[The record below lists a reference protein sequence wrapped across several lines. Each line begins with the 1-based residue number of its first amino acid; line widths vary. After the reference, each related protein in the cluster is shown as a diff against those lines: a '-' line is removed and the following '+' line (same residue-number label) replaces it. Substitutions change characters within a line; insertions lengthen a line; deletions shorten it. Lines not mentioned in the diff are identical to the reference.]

1 MKTTKLNALSMF
13 ACAAALSVSSLAY
26 AQADYPNKTITLVV
40 PFPPGGVTDIAGR
53 EVARNLT
60 KYLNQPVVV
69 ENRAGAGGNIGTQ
82 YVARSKPD
90 GYTLGLL
97 TVSAMSIAPHVTKN
111 LGFNPSKDFTP
122 LTNVITTD
130 GAIVANVAAPYNTVQ
145 ELIAFAKANPDKV
158 NYASVGNGSIP
169 HLTAEMFSQRAGIK
183 MTHVPYKGAGPAMQ
197 DLLANQIP
205 ISFETSLATALNN
218 VASGRL
224 KILALT
230 GPQRS
235 PAVPNVPTVAES
247 GYPNFSAQGWFGLF
261 GPANLPPNVV
271 AALNKA
277 TTDALR
283 DPEVIARFEKLG
295 VRPDPQTPSDF
306 TKFLAAESTKWG
318 NVAKSI
324 KLELD

>member
-1 MKTTKLNALSMF
+1 MKNMKFKTLSMGV
-13 ACAAALSVSSLAY
+13 CAAVMSVSSLAY
-26 AQADYPNKTITLVV
+26 AQADYPSRTITLVV
-40 PFPPGGVTDIAGR
+40 PFPPGGITDIAGR
-53 EVARNLT
+53 EVAKNLT

-69 ENRAGAGGNIGTQ
+69 ENKVGAGGNIGTQ

-130 GAIVANVAAPYNTVQ
+130 GAIVANVAAPYNTLQ
-145 ELIAFAKANPDKV
+145 ELVAYAKANPGKV

-261 GPANLPPNVV
+261 GPANLTPNVV

-318 NVAKSI
+318 DVAKSI
-324 KLELD
+324 KFEPN

>member
-1 MKTTKLNALSMF
+1 MKNMKFKTLSMGV
-13 ACAAALSVSSLAY
+13 CAAVMSVSSLAY

-69 ENRAGAGGNIGTQ
+69 ENKVGAGGNIGTQ

-324 KLELD
+324 KLEPN

>member
-1 MKTTKLNALSMF
+1 MKITKLNALSMF
-13 ACAAALSVSSLAY
+13 ACAAALSVSSLAF
-26 AQADYPNKTITLVV
+26 AQADYPNRTITLVV

-53 EVARNLT
+53 EVAKNLT

-69 ENRAGAGGNIGTQ
+69 ENKVGAGGNIGTQ

-130 GAIVANVAAPYNTVQ
+130 GAIVANVAAPYNTLQ
-145 ELIAFAKANPDKV
+145 ELVAFAKANPDKV

-247 GYPNFSAQGWFGLF
+247 GYPSFSAQGWFGLF

-295 VRPDPQTPSDF
+295 VRADPQTPSEF

-324 KLELD
+324 KLELE

>member
-1 MKTTKLNALSMF
+1 MKKNKLLPLRF
-13 ACAAALSVSSLAY
+13 CVLAAVMSVSTLSF
-26 AQADYPNKTITLVV
+26 AQADYPNRTITLVV

-69 ENRAGAGGNIGTQ
+69 ENKVGAGGNIGTQ

-324 KLELD
+324 KLEPN

>member
-1 MKTTKLNALSMF
+1 MKKTKLSPLRF
-13 ACAAALSVSSLAY
+13 CVLAAALSVSSLAF
-26 AQADYPNKTITLVV
+26 AQADYPNRTITLVV

-69 ENRAGAGGNIGTQ
+69 ENKVGAGGNIGTQ

-145 ELIAFAKANPDKV
+145 ELIAYAKANPDKV

-324 KLELD
+324 KLEPN

>member
-1 MKTTKLNALSMF
+1 MKTMKFKTLSMGVF
-13 ACAAALSVSSLAY
+13 AVVMNVSSLAF
-26 AQADYPNKTITLVV
+26 AQADYPNRTITLVV

-69 ENRAGAGGNIGTQ
+69 ENKVGAGGNIGTQ

-261 GPANLPPNVV
+261 GPVNLPPNVV

-295 VRPDPQTPSDF
+295 VRPDPQTPSEF

-324 KLELD
+324 KLELE

>member
-13 ACAAALSVSSLAY
+13 ACAAALSVSSLAF
-26 AQADYPNKTITLVV
+26 AQADYPNRTITLVV
-40 PFPPGGVTDIAGR
+40 PFPPGGITDIAGR
-53 EVARNLT
+53 EVAKNLT

-69 ENRAGAGGNIGTQ
+69 ENKVGAGGNIGTQ

-145 ELIAFAKANPDKV
+145 ELIAYAKANPSKV

-283 DPEVIARFEKLG
+283 DPEVIAKFEKLG
-295 VRPDPQTPSDF
+295 VRPDPQTPSAF
-306 TKFLAAESTKWG
+306 TKYLAAESTKWG

-324 KLELD
+324 KLEPN

>member
-1 MKTTKLNALSMF
+1 MNKTKLNALSMF
-13 ACAAALSVSSLAY
+13 ACAAALSVSTLAF
-26 AQADYPNKTITLVV
+26 AQADYPNRTITLVV

-69 ENRAGAGGNIGTQ
+69 ENKVGAGGNIGTQ

-145 ELIAFAKANPDKV
+145 ELIAYAKANPDKV

-324 KLELD
+324 KLEPN

>member
-1 MKTTKLNALSMF
+1 MKTTKLNALSIF
-13 ACAAALSVSSLAY
+13 ACAAALGMSTLAY
-26 AQADYPNKTITLVV
+26 AQTDYPNRTITLVV
-40 PFPPGGVTDIAGR
+40 PFPPGGITDIAGR
-53 EVARNLT
+53 EVAKNLT

-69 ENRAGAGGNIGTQ
+69 ENKAGAGGNIGTQ

-130 GAIVANVAAPYNTVQ
+130 GAIVANVAAPYNTLQ
-145 ELIAFAKANPDKV
+145 ELVAFAKANPDKV

-205 ISFETSLATALNN
+205 ISFETSLATALKN

-261 GPANLPPNVV
+261 GPANLPPNIV

-295 VRPDPQTPSDF
+295 VRPDPQSPGAFATY
-306 TKFLAAESTKWG
+306 LAAESTKWG
-318 NVAKSI
+318 NAAKSI
-324 KLELD
+324 KLD

>member
-1 MKTTKLNALSMF
+1 MKKIKLSPLRF
-13 ACAAALSVSSLAY
+13 CVLAAVMSVSSLAY

-69 ENRAGAGGNIGTQ
+69 ENKVGAGGNIGTQ

-122 LTNVITTD
+122 ITNVITTD
-130 GAIVANVAAPYNTVQ
+130 GAIVANVATPYNTVQ

-261 GPANLPPNVV
+261 GPANLPPNIV

-295 VRPDPQTPSDF
+295 VRPDPQSPSDF

-324 KLELD
+324 KLEPN

>member
-13 ACAAALSVSSLAY
+13 ACAAALSVSSLAF
-26 AQADYPNKTITLVV
+26 AQADYPNRTITLVV
-40 PFPPGGVTDIAGR
+40 PFPPGGITDIAGR
-53 EVARNLT
+53 EVAKNLT

-69 ENRAGAGGNIGTQ
+69 ENKVGAGGNIGTQ

-145 ELIAFAKANPDKV
+145 ELIAYAKANPGKV

-324 KLELD
+324 KLEPN

>member
-1 MKTTKLNALSMF
+1 MKTTKLNALSIF
-13 ACAAALSVSSLAY
+13 ACAAALGMSTLAY
-26 AQADYPNKTITLVV
+26 AQTDYPNRTITLVV
-40 PFPPGGVTDIAGR
+40 PFPPGGITDIAGR

-122 LTNVITTD
+122 ITNVITTD

-145 ELIAFAKANPDKV
+145 ELIAFAKANPNKV

-218 VASGRL
+218 VSSGRL

-230 GPQRS
+230 GPKRS
-235 PAVPNVPTVAES
+235 PAIPNVPTVAES

-277 TTDALR
+277 TTAALR

-295 VRPDPQTPSDF
+295 VRPDPQSPGAFATY
-306 TKFLAAESTKWG
+306 LAAESTKWG
-318 NVAKSI
+318 NAAKSI
-324 KLELD
+324 KLD

>member
-13 ACAAALSVSSLAY
+13 ACAAALSMSTLAY
-26 AQADYPNKTITLVV
+26 AQADYPNRTITLVV

-53 EVARNLT
+53 EVAKNLT

-69 ENRAGAGGNIGTQ
+69 ENKVGAGGNIGTQ

-122 LTNVITTD
+122 ITNVITTD
-130 GAIVANVAAPYNTVQ
+130 GAIVANVAAPYNTLQ
-145 ELIAFAKANPDKV
+145 ELVAFAKVNPDKV

-261 GPANLPPNVV
+261 GPANLPPNIV

-324 KLELD
+324 KLEPN

>member
-1 MKTTKLNALSMF
+1 
-13 ACAAALSVSSLAY
+13 
-26 AQADYPNKTITLVV
+26 
-40 PFPPGGVTDIAGR
+40 
-53 EVARNLT
+53 
-60 KYLNQPVVV
+60 
-69 ENRAGAGGNIGTQ
+69 
-82 YVARSKPD
+82 
-90 GYTLGLL
+90 
-97 TVSAMSIAPHVTKN
+97 
-111 LGFNPSKDFTP
+111 
-122 LTNVITTD
+122 
-130 GAIVANVAAPYNTVQ
+130 
-145 ELIAFAKANPDKV
+145 
-158 NYASVGNGSIP
+158 
-169 HLTAEMFSQRAGIK
+169 
-183 MTHVPYKGAGPAMQ
+183 MQ

-324 KLELD
+324 KLEPN

>member
-1 MKTTKLNALSMF
+1 MKNMKFKTLSMGV
-13 ACAAALSVSSLAY
+13 CAAVMSVSSLAF
-26 AQADYPNKTITLVV
+26 AQADYPNRTITLVV

-69 ENRAGAGGNIGTQ
+69 ENKVGAGGNIGTQ

-324 KLELD
+324 KLELE

>member
-1 MKTTKLNALSMF
+1 MKTTKLNALSIF
-13 ACAAALSVSSLAY
+13 ACAAALGMSTLAY
-26 AQADYPNKTITLVV
+26 AQTDYPNRTITLVV
-40 PFPPGGVTDIAGR
+40 PFPPGGITDIAGR
-53 EVARNLT
+53 EVAKNLT

-69 ENRAGAGGNIGTQ
+69 ENKAGAGGNIGTQ

-122 LTNVITTD
+122 ITNVITTD
-130 GAIVANVAAPYNTVQ
+130 GAIVANAATPYNTVQ

-183 MTHVPYKGAGPAMQ
+183 MTHIPYKGAGPAMQ

-205 ISFETSLATALNN
+205 ISFETSLATALKN

-277 TTDALR
+277 TTAALR

-295 VRPDPQTPSDF
+295 VRPDPQSPGAFATY
-306 TKFLAAESTKWG
+306 LAAESTKWG
-318 NVAKSI
+318 NAAKSI
-324 KLELD
+324 KLD

>member
-1 MKTTKLNALSMF
+1 MKTMKFKTLSMGV
-13 ACAAALSVSSLAY
+13 CAAVMSVSSLAY
-26 AQADYPNKTITLVV
+26 AQADYPNRTITLVV

-69 ENRAGAGGNIGTQ
+69 ENKVGAGGNIGTQ

>member
-1 MKTTKLNALSMF
+1 MKKIKLSPLRF
-13 ACAAALSVSSLAY
+13 CVLAAVMSVSSLSY
-26 AQADYPNKTITLVV
+26 AQADYPNKPITLVV

-69 ENRAGAGGNIGTQ
+69 ENKVGAGGNIGTQ

-122 LTNVITTD
+122 ITNVITTD
-130 GAIVANVAAPYNTVQ
+130 GAIVANAGTPYNTVQ

-295 VRPDPQTPSDF
+295 VRPDPQSPSDF

-324 KLELD
+324 KLEPN

>member
-1 MKTTKLNALSMF
+1 MKTMKFKTLSMGV
-13 ACAAALSVSSLAY
+13 CAAVMSVSSLAY
-26 AQADYPNKTITLVV
+26 AQADYPNKPITLVV
-40 PFPPGGVTDIAGR
+40 PFPPGGITDIAGR

-69 ENRAGAGGNIGTQ
+69 ENKVGAGGNIGTQ

-324 KLELD
+324 KLEPN

>member
-1 MKTTKLNALSMF
+1 M
-13 ACAAALSVSSLAY
+13 SVSTLSF
-26 AQADYPNKTITLVV
+26 AQADYPNKPITLVV

-69 ENRAGAGGNIGTQ
+69 ENKVGAGGNIGTQ

-318 NVAKSI
+318 DVAKSI
-324 KLELD
+324 KLEPN

>member
-1 MKTTKLNALSMF
+1 MKKNKLLPLRF
-13 ACAAALSVSSLAY
+13 CVLAAVMSVSTLSF
-26 AQADYPNKTITLVV
+26 AQADYPNKPITLVV

-69 ENRAGAGGNIGTQ
+69 ENKVGAGGNIGTQ

-169 HLTAEMFSQRAGIK
+169 HLTAEMFSQRAEIK

-318 NVAKSI
+318 DVAKSI
-324 KLELD
+324 KLEPN